1 MRNSPIAPPCSRY
14 NDSSRNDAN
23 SAKCTRLAATN
34 RWAATLRVVSKCW
47 VKCSEEGQA
56 LRAKE
61 RRGQGKGEGKGKK
74 RARDVK
80 GRDREIDREGN
91 ERVIDRK
98 GM

>member
-61 RRGQGKGEGKGKK
+61 RRGRGQGKGQGKEEGKGC
-74 RARDVK
+74 
-80 GRDREIDREGN
+80 EG
-91 ERVIDRK
+91 ER
-98 GM
+98 

>member
-34 RWAATLRVVSKCW
+34 LWAATLRVVSKCW

-61 RRGQGKGEGKGKK
+61 RRGRGQGKGQGKGEGKGC
-74 RARDVK
+74 
-80 GRDREIDREGN
+80 EG
-91 ERVIDRK
+91 ER
-98 GM
+98 